1 VISVGFRLR
10 AAVILERLASAFA
23 QDRSAAASLVRLGL
37 TLRTVARMVASEL
50 VITRVS
56 LALFSSELGLLAFA
70 GGCAADVFVRVPDAL
85 HPVAWFG
92 RLAST
97 IIDAAPTADAV
108 RAGAAGVA
116 IAFGL
121 PALAVALVHGT
132 LVLTEPWP
140 LLRLALQGLLLYSC
154 VCLFGLLDAAH
165 MLARTLREHGV
176 EAARPRLR
184 WLCSRDPDQLDANGL
199 ANGTVESLAEN
210 LSDSVVAPLFY
221 LACFGVEGAIAY
233 RAINTLD
240 AMIGY
245 HGKYEWLGK
254 AAARLDDLANLVPA
268 RLTALLLWVAS
279 IGLRGASL
287 ARGAR
292 VWSRDRAR
300 TPSPN
305 AGHPMA
311 MAAGL
316 LGLRLDKPG
325 HYALGEG
332 SPAAAPE
339 DIPRAIRLC
348 RRAGLL
354 AVGCTAAAV
363 YWFGLDGA
371 YG

>member
-1 VISVGFRLR
+1 
-10 AAVILERLASAFA
+10 
-23 QDRSAAASLVRLGL
+23 
-37 TLRTVARMVASEL
+37 
-50 VITRVS
+50 
-56 LALFSSELGLLAFA
+56 
-70 GGCAADVFVRVPDAL
+70 VFVRVPDTL

-92 RLAST
+92 RLAAKV
-97 IIDAAPTADAV
+97 IDLAPTRGAL
-108 RAGAAGVA
+108 RAGTSGVV
-116 IAFGL
+116 IALGL
-121 PALAVALVHGT
+121 PALAVALVHGA
-132 LVLTEPWP
+132 LALAEPWP
-140 LLRLALQGLLLYSC
+140 VVRLALQGLLLYAC
-154 VCLFGLLDAAH
+154 VCLFGLLEAAGT
-165 MLARTLREHGV
+165 LAATLRDRGL

-184 WLCSRDPDQLDANGL
+184 WLCSRDPDQLDASGL

-221 LACFGVEGAIAY
+221 LACFGVEGAVAY

-245 HGKYEWLGK
+245 RGQYEWLGK

-268 RLTALLLWVAS
+268 RITALLLWAA
-279 IGLRGASL
+279 GLGIRSVSL
-287 ARGAR
+287 ARGAA
-292 VWSRDRAR
+292 VWSRDHAR
-300 TPSPN
+300 TASPN

-325 HYALGEG
+325 HYALGEEL
-332 SPAAAPE
+332 PAATPE

-354 AVGCTAAAV
+354 ALGCAAV
-363 YWFGLDGA
+363 AVYRFGLDGA

>member
-1 VISVGFRLR
+1 VL
-10 AAVILERLASAFA
+10 
-23 QDRSAAASLVRLGL
+23 RLGL
-37 TLRTVARMVASEL
+37 TVSILTLMVAGEL
-50 VITRVS
+50 VIRRVS

-92 RLAST
+92 RLASK
-97 IIDAAPTADAV
+97 IIDAAPTAGAL
-108 RAGAAGVA
+108 RAGTVGFV
-116 IAFGL
+116 IALGL
-121 PALAVALVHGT
+121 PALAVALVHGA
-132 LVLTEPWP
+132 LVFAEPWP
-140 LLRLALQGLLLYSC
+140 LLRFALQGLLLYSC
-154 VCLFGLLDAAH
+154 VCLFGLLDAART
-165 MLARTLREHGV
+165 LAITLREHGI

-184 WLCSRDPDQLDANGL
+184 WLCSRDPDLLDANGL

-221 LACFGVEGAIAY
+221 LACFGVEGAVAY

-268 RLTALLLWVAS
+268 RLTALLLWAAG
-279 IGLRGASL
+279 IGLSGVSL

-292 VWSRDRAR
+292 VWSRDHAR

-325 HYALGEG
+325 HYALGDG
-332 SPAAAPE
+332 SPAATPE

-354 AVGCTAAAV
+354 ALGCTAAAV